1 MIAIV
6 SDSSAPDVAVDRY
19 PGRVTDASL
28 DALVAALGD
37 ARNQAEVI
45 VGTAPAGVRAVEPAR
60 GRRWYLCAFD
70 GPRFLCLDAD
80 FEVEQDRRRVRQAA
94 TCVLLVEH
102 AESLLEQG
110 EVDILAAAASALA
123 AHVEAVDLRDALGA
137 LQAAAQELASWCAA
151 SERAVASLPQIEV
164 ATRLHDL
171 ARRQYERYVEGTEPL
186 VAIQDRL
193 ADELVTSL
201 RDLEE
206 AAGRAGISRPL
217 ASAIAEAMQAL
228 DTGAAEMVAK
238 HITPLE
244 GEEEP
249 VQK

>member
-1 MIAIV
+1 MISIV
-6 SDSSAPDVAVDRY
+6 LDSSAPDVVVDRY

-28 DALVAALGD
+28 DALVTALGA

-45 VGTAPAGVRAVEPAR
+45 VGIAPAGVRAVEPAR

-70 GPRFLCLDAD
+70 GPRFLCLDDD

-102 AESLLEQG
+102 AESLVEQG

-206 AAGRAGISRPL
+206 AAARAGISRPL